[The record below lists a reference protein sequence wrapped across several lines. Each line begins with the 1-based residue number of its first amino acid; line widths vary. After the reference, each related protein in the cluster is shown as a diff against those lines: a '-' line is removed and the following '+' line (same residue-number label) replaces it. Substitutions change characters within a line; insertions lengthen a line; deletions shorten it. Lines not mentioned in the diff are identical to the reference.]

1 LWRRFLRITP
11 VYLLTVAIALV
22 LIESNHHLGIG
33 DQLATILMLNT
44 YVDRALPAGLTQM
57 WSLGAEVAFYLALPV
72 LMLVGLGRGRRLVPA
87 RVLALL
93 LALVGGT
100 FWWHLSGAARV
111 GQVSPG
117 VPQLWL
123 PAYLSWFAVG
133 IGLALVH
140 VQSEQRRW
148 LRTSRAARA
157 LGALPG
163 SCWALAC
170 GLLLVAAT
178 PIAGPTMLAAP
189 TSAQS
194 LTKNVIY
201 AAIGG
206 LLVLSGI
213 FANPDGAYA
222 RLLGS
227 GVARRLGWIS
237 YSLFCLHLPVLHLV
251 MWATGWPL
259 FHGHGLL
266 IWLLTVV
273 ASVVVADLS
282 YRLVERPVL
291 RLKGSHSGPAVE
303 ASTAT
308 TDTTTKH

>member
-1 LWRRFLRITP
+1 
-11 VYLLTVAIALV
+11 
-22 LIESNHHLGIG
+22 
-33 DQLATILMLNT
+33 
-44 YVDRALPAGLTQM
+44 
-57 WSLGAEVAFYLALPV
+57 
-72 LMLVGLGRGRRLVPA
+72 
-87 RVLALL
+87 
-93 LALVGGT
+93 
-100 FWWHLSGAARV
+100 
-111 GQVSPG
+111 
-117 VPQLWL
+117 
-123 PAYLSWFAVG
+123 
-133 IGLALVH
+133 
-140 VQSEQRRW
+140 
-148 LRTSRAARA
+148 
-157 LGALPG
+157 
-163 SCWALAC
+163 
-170 GLLLVAAT
+170 
-178 PIAGPTMLAAP
+178 MLAAP